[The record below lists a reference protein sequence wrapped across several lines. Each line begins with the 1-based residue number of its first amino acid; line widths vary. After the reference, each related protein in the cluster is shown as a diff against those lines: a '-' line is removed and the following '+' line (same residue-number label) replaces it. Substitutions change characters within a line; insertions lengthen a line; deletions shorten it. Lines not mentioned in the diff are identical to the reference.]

1 MSRPLWVYDAKDTG
15 ILKEG
20 NILAFEIPKQI
31 YSGAIKTVTIGQG
44 AKAITL
50 GGETSYPF
58 YVFEGVMPNVP
69 RVAMEVWDVDPGE
82 DWAEPAKEPFKDVLG
97 DPVAWAKKCVNEY
110 GADAVALI
118 LVSTDPNGSDA
129 SPEAAAATAKAVAD
143 AVDVPVIVY
152 GTSNQDKD
160 GEVLPAVA
168 EACQGKHIIM
178 GPVQD
183 KNYKKIGA
191 AALGYNHTVVANTP
205 IDVNLAKQL
214 NILLG
219 QLGIKDSQLLVDP
232 TTGGLGYGMEYCYSV
247 MERDR
252 MAALTQED
260 EKLQL
265 PILNYVGQEVWKVKE
280 CKQTNAEAPQLGD
293 QTTRAILMECVSAAS
308 LLLAGSDLL
317 ILRHPETVKYA
328 KGLIQELTA

>member
-1 MSRPLWVYDAKDTG
+1 
-15 ILKEG
+15 
-20 NILAFEIPKQI
+20 LAFEIPKQM
-31 YSGAIKTVTIGQG
+31 YSGAIKPVTIGKG
-44 AKAITL
+44 DKALTL

-58 YVFEGVMPNVP
+58 YVFDGPMPNTP
-69 RVAMEVWDVDPGE
+69 RIALEVWDIDPGE
-82 DWAEPAKEPFKDVLG
+82 DWAEPCKEPFKDVLG
-97 DPVAWAKKCVNEY
+97 DPVAWAQKCVKEY
-110 GADAVALI
+110 GADAIALI
-118 LVSTDPNGSDA
+118 LVSTDPNGKNA
-129 SPEAAAATAKAVAD
+129 SPESAAETAKKVAA

-152 GTSNQDKD
+152 GTSNMEKD
-160 GEVLPAVA
+160 AEVLPAVA
-168 EACQGKHIIM
+168 EACQGMSLIL

-191 AALGYNHTVVANTP
+191 AALGYNHMVSANSP

-219 QLGIKDSQLLVDP
+219 QLGVKDSQILVDP

-265 PILNYVGQEVWKVKE
+265 PILNYMGQEVWKVKE

-293 QTTRAILMECVSAAS
+293 QKTRGILMESVTAVS

-317 ILRHPETVKYA
+317 VMRHPEAVKLA
-328 KGLIQELTA
+328 KEIIKELS

>member
-1 MSRPLWVYDAKDTG
+1 
-15 ILKEG
+15 
-20 NILAFEIPKQI
+20 LAFEIPKQK
-31 YSGAIKTVTIGQG
+31 YSGSIKTVTIGKG
-44 AKAITL
+44 DTAITL

-58 YVFEGVMPNVP
+58 YVFEGPMPNKP
-69 RVAMEVWDVDPGE
+69 RIAMEIWDRDPGE
-82 DWAEPAKEPFKDVLG
+82 DWAGPVYETIKDVAG
-97 DPVAWAKKCVNEY
+97 DPVAWAQKCIKEF
-110 GADAVALI
+110 GAEAIALI
-118 LVSTDPNGSDA
+118 LNSTDPNGNDA
-129 SPEAAAATAKAVAD
+129 SPEAAAETAKKVSAAI
-143 AVDVPVIVY
+143 DVPLIIY
-152 GTSNQDKD
+152 GTSNVDKD

-168 EACQGKHIIM
+168 EACADKAVVL

-191 AALGYNHTVVANTP
+191 AALGYGHSVSANSP

-219 QLGIKDSQLLVDP
+219 QLGVKDSQILVDP
-232 TTGGLGYGMEYCYSV
+232 TTGGLGYGLEYSYSV

-260 EKLQL
+260 DKLQL

-293 QTTRAILMECVSAAS
+293 QAKRGILMEAITAID
-308 LLLAGSDLL
+308 LLLAGSDML
-317 ILRHPETVKYA
+317 IMRHPEAVKMV
-328 KGLIQELTA
+328 KKVIQELAG